1 MMLIQ
6 LKNDV
11 DSIEKSSSS
20 SETHQLSKNVPDESS
35 TTDEQEKK
43 VIGLLEKI
51 ANEKNKVTIWKST
64 LPVSNQLRELVNG
77 ELKTMKDSK
86 NAIMEEL
93 AGKQPHEDF
102 EKYVNAE
109 LKEMIVTETQKKPP
123 CCSKEHKVY
132 FHGNGF

>member
-1 MMLIQ
+1 M
-6 LKNDV
+6 
-11 DSIEKSSSS
+11 
-20 SETHQLSKNVPDESS
+20 
-35 TTDEQEKK
+35 
-43 VIGLLEKI
+43 LEKI

-64 LPVSNQLRELVNG
+64 LPVRNQLREVVNG

-132 FHGNGF
+132 FHSNEF

>member
-1 MMLIQ
+1 M
-6 LKNDV
+6 
-11 DSIEKSSSS
+11 
-20 SETHQLSKNVPDESS
+20 
-35 TTDEQEKK
+35 
-43 VIGLLEKI
+43 LEKI

-64 LPVSNQLRELVNG
+64 LPVRNQLREVVNG

-109 LKEMIVTETQKKPP
+109 LKEMIVTERNGYAAQKNTNSILTVTDLETFSTALILTGYHSLPQTRMFWE
-123 CCSKEHKVY
+123 KEE
-132 FHGNGF
+132 